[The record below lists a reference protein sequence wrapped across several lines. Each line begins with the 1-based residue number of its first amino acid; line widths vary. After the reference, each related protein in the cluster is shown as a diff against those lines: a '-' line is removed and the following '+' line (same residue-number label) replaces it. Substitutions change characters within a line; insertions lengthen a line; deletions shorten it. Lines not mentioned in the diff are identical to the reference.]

1 MSITTAL
8 QQQHRHCDEFLAQ
21 AESAARAAQ
30 WDDCVNATQ
39 VFCQMTEAHFA
50 LEEESLFPAF
60 EQATGMSSGPTQVM
74 RSEHAQ
80 ARDLMQGLQDAAQNR
95 DADDFIGCAETLL
108 ILLQQHNMKEEN
120 ILYPMCDRSI
130 PEFAERLA

>member
-1 MSITTAL
+1 MSITSAL
-8 QQQHRHCDEFLAQ
+8 LQQHRHCDEFLAQ
-21 AESAARAAQ
+21 AERAARAAQ
-30 WDDCVNATQ
+30 WHDCIAASQ
-39 VFCQMTEAHFA
+39 LFCQTTEAHFA

-60 EQATGMSSGPTQVM
+60 EQVTGMRNGPTEVM
-74 RSEHAQ
+74 RGEHAQ
-80 ARDLMQGLQDAAQNR
+80 ARDLMQGLQEAANNH

-130 PEFAERLA
+130 PEFAEQLA